1 MYVSPIIDGHWSQ
14 LSVATVYLWVNK
26 YAGNCQELI
35 EWRLVYKL
43 IDYLYLVLT
52 SSQGF
57 VKEGLKLCG
66 NCRSEQGLYSHLFI
80 DLSPTK
86 W

>member
-14 LSVATVYLWVNK
+14 LSVATDLNVYLWVNK
-26 YAGNCQELI
+26 YTGNCQELI

-52 SSQGF
+52 SRQGF
-57 VKEGLKLCG
+57 V
-66 NCRSEQGLYSHLFI
+66 
-80 DLSPTK
+80 
-86 W
+86 